1 LFYFGENLKITVKD
15 VRELMEKVVDADV
28 LLMHV
33 LVLQNECSAG
43 DEIMRLAKKAGM
55 IICFNAAPR

>member
-1 LFYFGENLKITVKD
+1 
-15 VRELMEKVVDADV
+15 MEKVVDADV